1 VGADTADANVNF
13 SVSVEENT
21 TASEEFAVIA
31 TFAALI
37 AENVNAADQIM
48 ARLKWELIVDA
59 QSAGWTTI
67 SNIQTA
73 TWQNVDSSAGSG
85 WQTIDTQD

>member
-1 VGADTADANVNF
+1 MSAAAEF
-13 SVSVEENT
+13 PVSVEESA

-31 TFAALI
+31 AFAALI

-59 QSAGWTTI
+59 QSANWAIIGD
-67 SNIQTA
+67 SQNS

-85 WQTIDTQD
+85 WQTIDTQE